1 MLFGIRMSNQPF
13 HNLLEKGWTKTQP
26 FRKRLDQNTTFFE
39 KVGPKFTIKLC
50 VNLYAISVGFWSN
63 LFLKGCVL
71 VQPFP
76 KRLCFG
82 PTFS

>member
-13 HNLLEKGWTKTQP
+13 Q
-26 FRKRLDQNTTFFE
+26 KRLDQNTTQI
-39 KVGPKFTIKLC
+39 KVRTHNK
-50 VNLYAISVGFWSN
+50 
-63 LFLKGCVL
+63 VL

-82 PTFS
+82 LHLFSKGVFLVQPFLKRLVLT